1 MKKWKKYS
9 IVSLIIIAII
19 LGLFVYFKFSAK
31 REVTLLSDTIEEKV
45 SRILEI
51 STVEYNYTNVV
62 TYKDNKKMNGFN
74 MPFTNKSFI
83 IKYCGYIKA
92 GVDLNGVETQVID
105 TQSVKMILDKPVI
118 FDNVIVEEE
127 VYIYDEKDSVFN
139 KLSFEDLYDVLVK
152 EKKNM
157 EEEVIE
163 KGLLNDAEKNTKELL
178 TSLLQGM
185 GFENIEIIFK

>member
-19 LGLFVYFKFSAK
+19 LGIFVYFKFSAK

>member
-1 MKKWKKYS
+1 MKKWKRYG
-9 IVSLIIIAII
+9 IVSLAIIVII
-19 LGLFVYFKFSAK
+19 LGFFLYFKFSVK
-31 REVTLLSDTIEEKV
+31 EEMTLLSDTIEEKI

-74 MPFTNKSFI
+74 MPFTSKSFI
-83 IKYCGYIKA
+83 IKYSGYIKA

-105 TQSVKMILDKPVI
+105 TQSVRMILDKPVI
-118 FDNVIVEEE
+118 FDNVIVEED

-139 KLSFEDLYDVLVK
+139 KLSFEDLYDVLIK
-152 EKKNM
+152 EKKSM

-163 KGLLNDAEKNTKELL
+163 KGLLNDAEKNTEEIL
-178 TSLLQGM
+178 TSLLEGM